1 MVDLGRIRL
10 FFTSPGPAD
19 APALLLVHGWGG
31 DGRVWSPHVEAP
43 AGRFRV
49 VVPDLRG
56 HGRSEVPAE
65 GNTPVETAADLAAL
79 IDALGTGPVV
89 AVGHSRGGQV
99 VNLPAV
105 HHPHTVRTVI
115 ELDPAHGAHG
125 EEAEQIPDY
134 RARGSRA
141 AADFVAGA
149 FAPDAPAGLRTAHV
163 RAVLGTPDHVIARSY
178 AGMYTDPGAVG
189 VPAQRAVPAP
199 PRPAG
204 ADRMDVGRG
213 RRLGTRHPAR
223 ARLTRRPLAGNRALP
238 PRGTPAAY
246 RPPRRG
252 LGGLRH
258 QRGSLSSYSGWIR
271 RM

>member
-1 MVDLGRIRL
+1 MPAAPSTQESHRWS
-10 FFTSPGPAD
+10 TSAASACSSPAP
-19 APALLLVHGWGG
+19 ARPRRRPALLLVHGWGG
-31 DGRVWSPHVEAP
+31 DGREWSPHAEAP

-125 EEAEQIPDY
+125 EEAEQIAPAAHAPPPTSWPAPSHRTPRPDCAPPTSAPCSAPPTTSSPGRTPGCTPT
-134 RARGSRA
+134 RARWAYPHSEQYLRRRARRALTVWTSAEA
-141 AADFVAGA
+141 AAWE
-149 FAPDAPAGLRTAHV
+149 R
-163 RAVLGTPDHVIARSY
+163 
-178 AGMYTDPGAVG
+178 
-189 VPAQRAVPAP
+189 
-199 PRPAG
+199 
-204 ADRMDVGRG
+204 
-213 RRLGTRHPAR
+213 GTRHVPGSR
-223 ARLTRRPLAGNRALP
+223 VDHWP
-238 PRGTPAAY
+238 GTGHY
-246 RPPRRG
+246 LHEEHPRRTVR
-252 LGGLRH
+252 LVEDWAD
-258 QRGSLSSYSGWIR
+258 SVTSAAA
-271 RM
+271 